1 MKRETSGGFTSHELL
16 AEEEE
21 LIFLKLE
28 ISDAVALGEI
38 AVKLARAKNLP
49 VAIEVRID
57 EWVVFHVSL
66 PGAKPE
72 NDWWI
77 ARKAR
82 VVASDG
88 HSSMY
93 ERVAAEEEGID
104 ELTWY
109 AMNNLPEET
118 HALHGGGYPLHVV
131 GEGHCGTILV
141 SGVPQVDDHKLAV
154 AAVREFLGK
163 LGK

>member
-1 MKRETSGGFTSHELL
+1 VKRETSGGFTSQELL
-16 AEEEE
+16 SEEEE
-21 LIFLKLE
+21 LIFPKLE

-49 VAIEVRID
+49 VAIEVCID
-57 EWVVFHVSL
+57 DWVVFHVSL

-72 NDWWI
+72 NDRWI

-93 ERVAAEEEGID
+93 ERVAAEEEGVD
-104 ELTWY
+104 ELAWY

-118 HALHGGGYPLHVV
+118 HALHGGGYPIHVV

-163 LGK
+163 

>member
-1 MKRETSGGFTSHELL
+1 MKRETSGGFTSRELL

-21 LIFLKLE
+21 LIFPKLE

-57 EWVVFHVSL
+57 DWVVFHISL

-93 ERVAAEEEGID
+93 ERVAAEEEGVD
-104 ELTWY
+104 ELSWY
-109 AMNNLPEET
+109 AMNNLPEES
-118 HALHGGGYPLHVV
+118 HALHGGGYPIHVA

-163 LGK
+163 

>member
-1 MKRETSGGFTSHELL
+1 MQPETSGGFSSHDLL
-16 AEEEE
+16 AEEEV
-21 LIFLKLE
+21 LILRKLDVG
-28 ISDAVALGEI
+28 DAVALGEI
-38 AVKLARAKNLP
+38 AVRLARAKNLP

-57 EWVVFHVSL
+57 DWKVFHVSL
-66 PGAKPE
+66 PGSKPE
-72 NDWWI
+72 NDRWI
-77 ARKAR
+77 DRKAR

-104 ELTWY
+104 ELSWY

-118 HALHGGGYPLHVV
+118 HALHGGGYPLHVI

-154 AAVREFLGK
+154 AALREFLGK
-163 LGK
+163 

>member
-1 MKRETSGGFTSHELL
+1 MQRETSGGFTSHELL

-21 LIFLKLE
+21 LIFPKLE
-28 ISDAVALGEI
+28 ISDAGALGEI

-66 PGAKPE
+66 PGTKPE

>member
-1 MKRETSGGFTSHELL
+1 VKRENSGGFTSQELL
-16 AEEEE
+16 SEEEE
-21 LIFLKLE
+21 LIFPKLE

-77 ARKAR
+77 SRKAR

-93 ERVAAEEEGID
+93 ERVAAEEEGVD
-104 ELTWY
+104 ELAWY

-118 HALHGGGYPLHVV
+118 HALHGGGYPIHVV

-163 LGK
+163 

>member
-1 MKRETSGGFTSHELL
+1 MAREKIETSGGFSSHELL
-16 AEEEE
+16 REEEE
-21 LIFLKLE
+21 LILRKLDVA
-28 ISDAVALGEI
+28 DAVALGEI
-38 AVKLARAKNLP
+38 AMRMARAKNLP

-57 EWVVFHVSL
+57 EWKVFHVSL

-77 ARKAR
+77 DRKAR

-93 ERVAAEEEGID
+93 ERVAAEEEGVD

-154 AAVREFLGK
+154 AALREFLGK
-163 LGK
+163 

>member
-1 MKRETSGGFTSHELL
+1 VKLETSGGFTSHELL

-21 LIFLKLE
+21 LIFPKLE
-28 ISDAVALGEI
+28 VSDAVALGEI

-57 EWVVFHVSL
+57 DWVVFHISL
-66 PGAKPE
+66 PGTNPE

-118 HALHGGGYPLHVV
+118 HALHGGGYPLHVI

-163 LGK
+163 

>member
-1 MKRETSGGFTSHELL
+1 MVATTGGFTSAGLELEVKTLML
-16 AEEEE
+16 ASLTQAEA
-21 LIFLKLE
+21 LE
-28 ISDAVALGEI
+28 IGEI
-38 AVKLARAKNLP
+38 AVQLGRERKAP
-49 VAIEVRID
+49 IAIEVKMGQ
-57 EWVVFHVSL
+57 WSVFHASL
-66 PGAKPE
+66 PGSTPE
-72 NDWWI
+72 NDSWI

-93 ERVAAEEEGID
+93 ERVAAEEEGVD

-154 AAVREFLGK
+154 AALREFLGK
-163 LGK
+163 

>member
-1 MKRETSGGFTSHELL
+1 VKRETSGGFTSHELL

-21 LIFLKLE
+21 LIFPKLE
-28 ISDAVALGEI
+28 IIDAVALGEI

-66 PGAKPE
+66 PGTKPE

-118 HALHGGGYPLHVV
+118 HALHGGGYPIHVV

>member
-1 MKRETSGGFTSHELL
+1 MKRETSGGFTSRELL

-21 LIFLKLE
+21 LIFPKLE

-57 EWVVFHVSL
+57 DWVVFHVSL

-93 ERVAAEEEGID
+93 ERVAAEEEGVD
-104 ELTWY
+104 ELSWY
-109 AMNNLPEET
+109 AMNKLPEES

-163 LGK
+163 IGK

>member
-1 MKRETSGGFTSHELL
+1 MKRETSGGFSSHELL
-16 AEEEE
+16 AEEAE
-21 LIFLKLE
+21 LILPKLE

-38 AVKLARAKNLP
+38 AVRIARSKNLP

-57 EWVVFHVSL
+57 EWKVFHVSL
-66 PGAKPE
+66 PGTKPE

-77 ARKAR
+77 DRKAR

-104 ELTWY
+104 ELSWY
-109 AMNNLPEET
+109 AMNNLPQET

-154 AAVREFLGK
+154 AALREFLGR
-163 LGK
+163 

>member
-21 LIFLKLE
+21 LIFPKLE
-28 ISDAVALGEI
+28 ISDAVAHGEI

-66 PGAKPE
+66 PGTKPE

>member
-1 MKRETSGGFTSHELL
+1 MMMAKPQTTGGFSSHELL
-16 AEEEE
+16 LEEEE
-21 LIFLKLE
+21 LILPKLE
-28 ISDAVALGEI
+28 VGDAIAIGEI
-38 AVKLARAKNLP
+38 AARRAREANLP

-57 EWVVFHVSL
+57 EWIVFHLSL
-66 PGAKPE
+66 PGSTPE

-77 ARKAR
+77 DRKAR

-93 ERVAAEEEGID
+93 ERVAADEEGVD

-109 AMNNLPEET
+109 AMNEMPQES
-118 HALHGGGYPLHVV
+118 HALHGGGYPLRVV

-141 SGVPQVDDHKLAV
+141 SGLPQVEDHKLAV
-154 AAVREFLGK
+154 AALREFLGK
-163 LGK
+163 

>member
-1 MKRETSGGFTSHELL
+1 MKLETSGGFTSHELL

-21 LIFLKLE
+21 LIFPKLE

-38 AVKLARAKNLP
+38 AMKLARAKNLP

-57 EWVVFHVSL
+57 DWVVFHISL
-66 PGAKPE
+66 PGTNPE

-118 HALHGGGYPLHVV
+118 HALHGGGYPLHVI

-163 LGK
+163 

>member
-1 MKRETSGGFTSHELL
+1 MAREKIETSGGFSSHELL
-16 AEEEE
+16 REEEE
-21 LIFLKLE
+21 LILRKLE
-28 ISDAVALGEI
+28 IEDAVALGEI
-38 AVKLARAKNLP
+38 AMRMAQAKNLP

-57 EWVVFHVSL
+57 EWKVFHVSL

-77 ARKAR
+77 DRKAR

-93 ERVAAEEEGID
+93 ERVAAEEEGVD

-154 AAVREFLGK
+154 AALREFLGK
-163 LGK
+163 

>member
-21 LIFLKLE
+21 LIFPKLE
-28 ISDAVALGEI
+28 ISDAVALGET

-66 PGAKPE
+66 PGTKPE

-77 ARKAR
+77 SRKAR

>member
-1 MKRETSGGFTSHELL
+1 MKRETSGGFSSHHLL
-16 AEEEE
+16 IEEGE
-21 LIFLKLE
+21 LIFPKFDVA
-28 ISDAVALGEI
+28 DAVALGEI
-38 AVKLARAKNLP
+38 AVRIARAKNLP

-57 EWVVFHVSL
+57 EWKVFHVSL
-66 PGAKPE
+66 PGATAE
-72 NDWWI
+72 NDWWMD
-77 ARKAR
+77 RKAR

-93 ERVAAEEEGID
+93 ERVAAEEEGVD

-109 AMNNLPEET
+109 VMNNLPEET
-118 HALHGGGYPLHVV
+118 HALHGGGYPIHVI

-163 LGK
+163 

>member
-1 MKRETSGGFTSHELL
+1 MVLEISGGFSSAELL
-16 AEEEE
+16 AEEQE
-21 LIFLKLE
+21 LHLTQLE

-38 AVKLARAKNLP
+38 AVALARAKNLP
-49 VAIEVRID
+49 VAIEVRIN

-77 ARKAR
+77 NRKAR

-93 ERVAAEEEGID
+93 ERVAAEEAGID
-104 ELTWY
+104 EMSWY
-109 AMNNLPEET
+109 ALNNLPEET
-118 HALHGGGYPLHVV
+118 HALHGGGYPLHVI

-154 AAVREFLGK
+154 AALRKFLGK
-163 LGK
+163 

>member
-1 MKRETSGGFTSHELL
+1 VQRETSGGFSSHQLL

-21 LIFLKLE
+21 LIFPKLE

-38 AVKLARAKNLP
+38 AVRIAREKNLP
-49 VAIEVRID
+49 VAIEVRFD
-57 EWVVFHVSL
+57 DWVVFHVSL
-66 PGAKPE
+66 PGTDPE

-77 ARKAR
+77 SRKAR

-93 ERVAAEEEGID
+93 ERVAAEEEGVD
-104 ELTWY
+104 ELSWY

-118 HALHGGGYPLHVV
+118 HALHGGGYPLHVI

-163 LGK
+163 

>member
-1 MKRETSGGFTSHELL
+1 MKRETSGGFSSHELL

-21 LIFLKLE
+21 LILRKLDVA
-28 ISDAVALGEI
+28 DAVKLGEI
-38 AVKLARAKNLP
+38 AVRIARAMNLP

-57 EWVVFHVSL
+57 EWKVFHVSL
-66 PGAKPE
+66 PGTTPE
-72 NDWWI
+72 NDWWMD
-77 ARKAR
+77 RKAR

-93 ERVAAEEEGID
+93 ERVAAEEEGVD
-104 ELTWY
+104 ELSWY

-118 HALHGGGYPLHVV
+118 HALHGGGYPLHVI
-131 GEGHCGTILV
+131 GEGHCGTLLV

-154 AAVREFLGK
+154 AALREFLGK
-163 LGK
+163 